1 MAKKKNNPNKKL
13 LKLAASF
20 KPWDFAYMLD
30 LEKQALI
37 QMQKYHEES
46 NLIEDNPKI
55 AKQIKLAISLLNI
68 ADGTDSAWKHSG
80 SHCEHNFTQWVDR
93 HINTKNSKRF
103 INHNIKNFNTP
114 IFLDD
119 FRKIKAWHL
128 YNKLRSRYMF
138 TWWD

>member
-1 MAKKKNNPNKKL
+1 MAKKRNSANKKL
-13 LKLAASF
+13 IKLAGAF
-20 KPWDFAYMLD
+20 QPWDFAYLLD

-37 QMQKYHEES
+37 QMQKYHETS
-46 NLIEDNPKI
+46 NLIEDNPII

-80 SHCEHNFTQWVDR
+80 SHVEHNFTDWVDR
-93 HINTKNSKRF
+93 HVNIRNSKRF
-103 INHNIKNFNTP
+103 VRYNFTAFDTP

-119 FRKIKAWHL
+119 FRRVKAWHL
-128 YNKLRSRYMF
+128 YNKLRSQLMF